1 MTQMPSLC
9 PWSSENLAEAWA
21 EHSKTEKEILSYNI
35 VSSDFSLFLLI
46 LDHHNTS
53 VLLMTKIVSKMI
65 IQDPFLFIAIQ
76 NSNSSCFVLTKSS
89 AQRSY
94 V

>member
-9 PWSSENLAEAWA
+9 LWSSGNLAEAWA

-53 VLLMTKIVSKMI
+53 VPLMTKSFENDYT
-65 IQDPFLFIAIQ
+65 DPFLFIAIQ
-76 NSNSSCFVLTKSS
+76 NSNSSRFVLTKSS
-89 AQRSY
+89 AQ
-94 V
+94 